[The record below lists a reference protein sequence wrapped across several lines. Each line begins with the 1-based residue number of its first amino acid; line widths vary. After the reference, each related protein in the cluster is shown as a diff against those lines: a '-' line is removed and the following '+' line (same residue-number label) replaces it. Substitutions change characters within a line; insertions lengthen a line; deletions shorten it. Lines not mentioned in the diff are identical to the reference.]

1 MRRRLAMGGTA
12 DKKKTVTAREASLV
26 R

>member
-1 MRRRLAMGGTA
+1 MRRRLAMGGNA
-12 DKKKTVTAREASLV
+12 DKKKTVTAREVSLV

>member
-12 DKKKTVTAREASLV
+12 DKKKTVTAREVSLV